1 MTGAPP
7 PRATPSAASGERF
20 DNVDLLRA
28 FAATAVVVYHV
39 IEYAK
44 WTDFPISGPLVTF
57 RIGWIGVD
65 LFFVISGFVITRSA
79 LGLWRADPSAF
90 QSRYWVRRLTRIV
103 PLYVLTCALWVVLY
117 KRGLWDEPVTHWLW
131 HLGSHLTFTHTFWPV
146 TYNSIDGVNWTLG
159 IEMQFY
165 LLIAV
170 LVPWIVRTP
179 GWRIWLACIAIAL
192 AWRGTMVHFFGHY
205 EPVRLFTRVMQLP
218 GALDEFG
225 AGIFL
230 AKLLDDR
237 SAPRL
242 RDGAL
247 WVVAAIASGGVCFGI
262 YWTYSYWDVPAM
274 VTFWR
279 TSLGVFFLC
288 VVAAAVYL
296 PNVARTWPLR
306 PVRYLGEVS
315 YGIYLW
321 HLFAIEACL
330 RIVGLGPVEFL
341 LATLTFTLL
350 AASASWHFFEK
361 PLLDFGRR
369 FRAHGLSRTRPA
381 RAGRT

>member
-131 HLGSHLTFTHTFWPV
+131 HLGVASHVHAHVLADHLQL
-146 TYNSIDGVNWTLG
+146 DRRRQLDARDRD
-159 IEMQFY
+159 
-165 LLIAV
+165 AV
-170 LVPWIVRTP
+170 LPADRRPRAVDRADARA
-179 GWRIWLACIAIAL
+179 GGSGSRASRSRS

-247 WVVAAIASGGVCFGI
+247 WIVAAIASGGVCFGI

-274 VTFWR
+274 VIVLAHVARRLLPVRRRGGGLPAR
-279 TSLGVFFLC
+279 TSHGHGRC
-288 VVAAAVYL
+288 APSAIW
-296 PNVARTWPLR
+296 AR
-306 PVRYLGEVS
+306 
-315 YGIYLW
+315 
-321 HLFAIEACL
+321 
-330 RIVGLGPVEFL
+330 
-341 LATLTFTLL
+341 
-350 AASASWHFFEK
+350 
-361 PLLDFGRR
+361 
-369 FRAHGLSRTRPA
+369 
-381 RAGRT
+381 